1 MRICARHGAPI
12 IGYGTGTSLEGHINA
27 PLGGVSV
34 DFRDMNKVLAV
45 HAEDLDCVV
54 EPGITRKQ
62 LNEHLRDSGL
72 FFPID
77 PGADASLGGM
87 AATRCSGT
95 NAVRYGTMKDN
106 VLAMK
111 VVMADGELMTTGR
124 RAKKSS
130 AGYDLT
136 RLMVGS
142 EGTLGLIT
150 ELTLK
155 LAGIPEA
162 IASGVCP
169 FPSVDA
175 ACKATIMTIQS
186 GIPVARI
193 ELLDALQVKASNAYS
208 KLTLPEVPTLFVEFH
223 GSEASVA
230 EQSQRFGEIVTDLG
244 GGPFDWATKPEDRSR
259 LWQARHDGYWAGRSL
274 RPGASAFATD
284 VCVPISRLAEC
295 VNAAQRAIAE
305 LDLVA
310 PILGHVGDGNF
321 HLSLLVDMNDAD
333 EVKRAGILMNR
344 LVELALSM
352 DGTCTGEHGV
362 GQGKMKYLA
371 AEHRRARAG
380 RHGGDQARARSAKHH
395 ESRQDCRALL
405 ARPPRGAQPSGAKPE
420 FPQWILRIARHFR
433 VRLVVQ
439 PPGIIGSDVDIELP
453 PKIGKNGVPFH
464 SGSRECRAAWLGA
477 GVGVA
482 NDSAWIGDSDHSGAG
497 GGAGR
502 AIADRLDQLP
512 PGDRGGSQSFDRRQC
527 ARHGRDR
534 RAPAADAACD
544 VVRY

>member
-1 MRICARHGAPI
+1 MAGTAEIFKAQGQSRNAKGIAAAIAALTAAFGNRVVTSLAVREQHGNTLTWVPNQPPDAVVYPQNTGDVQTIVRICADNRVPVIPFGV
-12 IGYGTGTSLEGHINA
+12 GTSLEGHINA
-27 PLGGVSV
+27 PLGGVSI

-54 EPGITRKQ
+54 EPGITRKA
-62 LNEHLRDSGL
+62 LNEHLRDQGL

-106 VLAMK
+106 VLALT
-111 VVMADGELMTTGR
+111 VVMADGELMTTSR

-142 EGTLGLIT
+142 EGTLGVIT

-155 LAGIPEA
+155 LSGIPEA

-175 ACKATIMTIQS
+175 ACKATILTIQS

-193 ELLDALQVKASNAYS
+193 ELLDALQIRAVNAYS
-208 KLTLPEVPTLFVEFH
+208 KLSLPEVPTLFVEFH
-223 GSEASVA
+223 GSDAGVA
-230 EQSQRFGEIVTDLG
+230 EQSQRFGEIVADLG

-259 LWQARHDGYWAGRSL
+259 LWQARHDGYWAARHL
-274 RPGASAFATD
+274 RPGAQAFATD

-295 VNAAQRAIAE
+295 VTASQRAAAE
-305 LDLVA
+305 LHLIA

-321 HLSLLVDMNDAD
+321 HLSLLVDMADAG
-333 EVKRAGILMNR
+333 EVERAGILMER
-344 LVELALSM
+344 VVELALSM

-362 GQGKMKYLA
+362 GQGKMKYLK
-371 AEHRRARAG
+371 AEHGAPAL
-380 RHGGDQARARSAKHH
+380 AAMAAIK
-395 ESRQDCRALL
+395 RALD
-405 ARPPRGAQPSGAKPE
+405 
-420 FPQWILRIARHFR
+420 PQNIMN
-433 VRLVVQ
+433 
-439 PPGIIGSDVDIELP
+439 PG
-453 PKIGKNGVPFH
+453 KI
-464 SGSRECRAAWLGA
+464 
-477 GVGVA
+477 VA
-482 NDSAWIGDSDHSGAG
+482 LN
-497 GGAGR
+497 
-502 AIADRLDQLP
+502 
-512 PGDRGGSQSFDRRQC
+512 
-527 ARHGRDR
+527 
-534 RAPAADAACD
+534 
-544 VVRY
+544 